1 MGEYV
6 GLDVSMEETSVCV
19 MAANGEI
26 IWEGKV
32 ATEPGALVRALH
44 RRAPTAQKVGL
55 ETGPLSTWLWHALR
69 DADVPVVCLD
79 ARHAQA
85 ALSMRINKT
94 DRNDAAGL
102 AQLVRMGWY
111 REVKVK
117 RLAAHIDGA
126 LLASRALLV
135 RQRCELENEIRGL
148 LKNFG
153 LKVKATKGRAFGQS
167 VADLVAK
174 RPVIRQVV
182 TALLVAWS
190 SLRLQIAVLSR
201 EVEEQATSDPVCRR
215 LMTMDGV
222 GKLTALAFRAA
233 IDDPSRFRHSASVGA
248 YLGLT
253 PRRYASGEI
262 DRMGRISRCG
272 DALVRSYLYEAANV
286 MLTRNRGVEPAQEL
300 GHEAGQARGLQEG
313 ARGAGTQ
320 DGGHSA
326 SHVARRHG
334 LRHAER
340 QGPGSVGRKGL
351 ARVCRGPPAI
361 QARDGELSQPGRRR
375 RRDRK
380 WGCRAVLT

>member
-1 MGEYV
+1 MKEYV
-6 GLDVSMEETSVCV
+6 GLDVSMEATSVCV
-19 MAANGEI
+19 MDAAGEI

-32 ATEPGALVRALH
+32 ASEPGELVRVLH
-44 RRAPTAQKVGL
+44 ERAPAVERVGL

-69 DADVPVVCLD
+69 DAKVPVVCLD

-117 RLAAHIDGA
+117 QLITHVDGA

-135 RQRCELENEIRGL
+135 RQRCELENQIRGL
-148 LKNFG
+148 LRNFG

-167 VADLVAK
+167 VASLADK
-174 RPVIRQVV
+174 QPVLREMVQ
-182 TALLVAWS
+182 ALLAAWS
-190 SLRLQIAVLSR
+190 SLRLQIVVLSR
-201 EVEEQATSDPVCRR
+201 RIERQAVSDPVCRR
-215 LMTMDGV
+215 LMTMNGV
-222 GKLTALAFRAA
+222 GKLTSFAYRAA

-248 YLGLT
+248 YLGMT

-286 MLTRNRGVEPAQEL
+286 LLTRSRGSYPLKAWGL
-300 GHEAGQARGLQEG
+300 KLAKRAGWKKARV
-313 ARGAGTQ
+313 A
-320 DGGHSA
+320 
-326 SHVARRHG
+326 VARKMAVILHRMW
-334 LRHAER
+334 
-340 QGPGSVGRKGL
+340 
-351 ARVCRGPPAI
+351 
-361 QARDGELSQPGRRR
+361 RDGTDFGMPMV
-375 RRDRK
+375 K
-380 WGCRAVLT
+380 A

>member
-19 MAANGEI
+19 MDAAGEI
-26 IWEGKV
+26 VWEGKV
-32 ATEPGALVRALH
+32 ATEPCALVRALH
-44 RRAPTAQKVGL
+44 LRAPAAAKVGL

-69 DADVPVVCLD
+69 EAGVPVVCMD

-117 RLAAHIDGA
+117 QLATHVDGA

-167 VADLVAK
+167 VAALADK
-174 RPVIRQVV
+174 QPVLREMVL
-182 TALLVAWS
+182 ALLAAWS
-190 SLRLQIAVLSR
+190 SLRLQIVVLSR
-201 EVEEQATSDPVCRR
+201 RIETAAMGDPVCRR
-215 LMTMDGV
+215 LMTMSGV
-222 GKLTALAFRAA
+222 GKLTSFAYRAA
-233 IDDPSRFRHSASVGA
+233 IDDPARFRHSASVGA
-248 YLGLT
+248 YLGMT
-253 PRRYASGEI
+253 PRRYKSGEI

-272 DALVRSYLYEAANV
+272 DALMRSYLYEAANV
-286 MLTRNRGVEPAQEL
+286 MLTRSRGSNPLKAWGLKLAKRV
-300 GHEAGQARGLQEG
+300 GWKKARV
-313 ARGAGTQ
+313 A
-320 DGGHSA
+320 
-326 SHVARRHG
+326 VARKMAVVLHRMWCDG
-334 LRHAER
+334 TDFGA
-340 QGPGSVGRKGL
+340 PKGN
-351 ARVCRGPPAI
+351 A
-361 QARDGELSQPGRRR
+361 
-375 RRDRK
+375 
-380 WGCRAVLT
+380 